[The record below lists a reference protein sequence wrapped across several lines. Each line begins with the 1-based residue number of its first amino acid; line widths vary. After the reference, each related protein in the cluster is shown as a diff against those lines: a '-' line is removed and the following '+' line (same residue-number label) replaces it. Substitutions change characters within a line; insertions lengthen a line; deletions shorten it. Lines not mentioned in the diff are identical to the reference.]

1 MTDRR
6 PTSLED
12 SLLLGIDVGTS
23 GARATLVDRLG
34 LPVTSAVESY
44 GIDEPKP
51 GWAEQDPDIWWA
63 AVGRCVREVVASTR
77 GGASRIASVGVTGQ
91 MQSLVL
97 VGADGSPAR
106 PAIVW
111 PDRRSEA
118 QCEQIAREL
127 GGTHVHEVSGLP
139 VATGF
144 LAPSLLWVREH
155 EPETYAGAL
164 FAMLPKDYVRF
175 RLTGVVATDPSD
187 ACGTLLYDLASG
199 DWSAEIVSGLGL
211 RETMLPPIQP
221 SASVAGS
228 VSADASESTQLV
240 VGTPVIAGGGD
251 QATAAI
257 SLGLDAPGR
266 YGVGI
271 STGGTV
277 LSTWDAPTVDPAHGL
292 HTLAST
298 SPGQWILMGAI
309 LSAGL
314 SFDWLAHALDGGA
327 ASSRVAGTELA
338 RLDEA
343 ASTVEPGADGL
354 IFLPYLRG
362 ERTPHLD
369 PEARGCFI
377 GLTTEHT
384 RAHLARA
391 VMEGVAFALAQ
402 CVGVVAAVAGDP
414 TSCVCFGG
422 GTRSGTWCQIV
433 SDVLGTEVES
443 TPDIGHSARGV
454 AMLAGAIAPR
464 DLASCANP
472 GGEAAGRRRFVP
484 DDSASRAYAG
494 IRPIFEGCHPA
505 LSGVFAAIAHRRQ
518 TGPDQQ

>member
-1 MTDRR
+1 MTDRGS
-6 PTSLED
+6 THLKD

-23 GARATLVDRLG
+23 GARATLVDQLG
-34 LPVTSAVESY
+34 MPVATAVERY
-44 GIDEPKP
+44 GIDEPSP
-51 GWAEQDPDIWWA
+51 GWAEQNPDRWWE
-63 AVGRCVREVVASTR
+63 AVGRCVREVVAGI
-77 GGASRIASVGVTGQ
+77 GGDSSRIASVGVTGQ

-111 PDRRSEA
+111 PDRRSDA
-118 QCEQIAREL
+118 QCERIAREL
-127 GGTHVHEVSGLP
+127 GGIHVHEVSGLP

-144 LAPSLLWVREH
+144 LAPSLLWVRDH
-155 EPETYAGAL
+155 EPETYASAL
-164 FAMLPKDYVRF
+164 WAMLPKDYVRF

-211 RETMLPPIQP
+211 RATLLPPIQP

-228 VSADASESTQLV
+228 VSADAAESTHLA

-257 SLGLDAPGR
+257 SLGLGPSGR
-266 YGVGI
+266 YAVGI

-277 LSTWDAPTVDPAHGL
+277 LAFSDAPIVDPAHGL

-298 SPGQWILMGAI
+298 SPGCWILMGAI

-314 SFDWLAHALDGGA
+314 SFDWLARALGGGA
-327 ASSRVAGTELA
+327 ASSRVASEELA
-338 RLDEA
+338 RLNDS
-343 ASTVEPGADGL
+343 ASAVAPGADGL
-354 IFLPYLRG
+354 LFLPYLRG

-384 RAHLARA
+384 QAHLARA

-402 CVGVVAAVAGDP
+402 CVGVVATVAGDP

-422 GTRSGTWCQIV
+422 GTRSDTWCQILA
-433 SDVLGTEVES
+433 DVLGVEVES

-454 AMLAGAIAPR
+454 AMLAGSIDPL
-464 DLASCANP
+464 DLASS
-472 GGEAAGRRRFVP
+472 GGLGGDAERRRFVP
-484 DDSASRAYAG
+484 DDGASHEYAG
-494 IRPIFEGCHPA
+494 IQPIFEACHPA
-505 LSGVFAAIAHRRQ
+505 LGGVFAAIAHRRQ
-518 TGPDQQ
+518 TTVTAP